1 MKDLEK
7 ELDVLYTERDKKEGV
22 QVLDFRESTRGKPY
36 DFKLREIV
44 YTLWSHNVGINH
56 IKPEI
61 NAVLSLVKF
70 KI

>member
-44 YTLWSHNVGINH
+44 YTL
-56 IKPEI
+56 
-61 NAVLSLVKF
+61 
-70 KI
+70 